1 LDPRRWSQIEELF
14 HRACECDPLQRARF
28 LDESCNGDMELRGT
42 VEALL
47 ANDERADHD
56 LKTAVWGSLDA
67 VAFPLLGETISHY
80 RILGGIDVGGMGSVY
95 RAEDIKLGR
104 HVALKFLAQ
113 EFVSDP
119 EALSRFE
126 REARSASALE
136 HPNICPIYEFG
147 EHAGQPF
154 LAMQLLEGHTLR
166 ELISRNGRTRP
177 PLALPE
183 LLSVALQIAE
193 ALDAAHRHGII
204 HRDIKPANIFITS
217 QGQAKILDFGLAKPT
232 YGKIGQS
239 KAILAAGDSA
249 VAHETADFRRGR
261 PAPDAFLSRTG
272 VALGTSAY
280 MSPEQARGEKLDA
293 RTDIFSFGLVLYEL
307 ATGHRAFE
315 GATEPIFRD
324 ATFRQTPAPAR
335 QLNPR
340 LPARFEAIVHRALQA
355 KRDAR
360 YQTAAELRADLEEVK
375 QTTEGRKALRLPL
388 LAASIVAVG
397 ALVFAYLAVEKLWT
411 GRHPV
416 VAQPV
421 SSPAAAGSVA
431 FNPPAHSIAVLPFV
445 NMSGDK
451 EQEYFSDGLTE
462 ELLNSLAEINELQV
476 AARTSA
482 FSFKGTNT
490 DIATIARKLN
500 VATVLQ
506 GSVRRSGNTVRV
518 STQLINALTGFHV
531 WSHTYDRA
539 LGDVLKLETDIAHAV
554 AGALKVNLLG
564 DEATRIELDG
574 THNPAAFDAYL
585 RASKALNTPTA
596 ESLQT
601 AIEQYGE
608 AIRLDP
614 DYALAFAARSTL
626 LAGPAD
632 SVKDTAATR
641 DVFDEARADA
651 QQAIALAP
659 DLAEGALAPD
669 LAEGHIALAYLFQ
682 RVLDFTQARVEYERA
697 AALAPGSALVLRESG
712 RFAVSMG
719 HFDAGLAAV
728 RRAVTLDPLNP
739 RSHYLLGL
747 TLFLARRYEEAVGAY
762 AGATTLDSNHTAYV
776 LRGLAY
782 YELGNLE
789 SARSTCET
797 KSAYWASHLCLA
809 VTYDKLGRRADAE
822 AELAKIKA
830 AGDDGAYSYAAIYA
844 QWGGTAKA
852 LEWLETAMRLRDP
865 RLQYTKTDPLMDP
878 LRKEPRFQAIE
889 RALKFPDK

>member
-14 HRACECDPLQRARF
+14 HRVCECNPLERARF

-56 LKTAVWGSLDA
+56 LRTAVWGCLDA

-80 RILGGIDVGGMGSVY
+80 RILSGIDIGGMGAVY
-95 RAEDIKLGR
+95 RAEDVKLGR
-104 HVALKFLAQ
+104 HVALKFLAE
-113 EFVSDP
+113 EFARDP

-177 PLALPE
+177 PFALPE

-204 HRDIKPANIFITS
+204 HRDIKPANIFITR

-232 YGKIGQS
+232 YGEIGQS
-239 KAILAAGDSA
+239 EAIPAPGAPA
-249 VAHETADFRRGR
+249 VAHETVGFTRGR
-261 PAPDAFLSRTG
+261 ATPDAFLSRTG

-293 RTDIFSFGLVLYEL
+293 RTDIFSFGLVLYEM

-315 GATEPIFRD
+315 RATEPVLHD
-324 ATFRQTPAPAR
+324 AIFRQTPAPAR
-335 QLNPR
+335 ELNPR

-360 YQTAAELRADLEEVK
+360 YQTAAELRADLEAVK
-375 QTTEGRKALRLPL
+375 QTTEGGKAFRSRV
-388 LAASIVAVG
+388 LAASIVALAAVG
-397 ALVFAYLAVEKLWT
+397 FTYLALEKLWT
-411 GRHPV
+411 ARPPVVVQGASSPV
-416 VAQPV
+416 VA
-421 SSPAAAGSVA
+421 SSVA
-431 FNPPAHSIAVLPFV
+431 FNPPPHSIAVLPFV

-500 VATVLQ
+500 VGTVLQ

-518 STQLINALTGFHV
+518 STHLINAVTGFHV
-531 WSHTYDRA
+531 WSRTYDRA
-539 LGDVLKLETDIAHAV
+539 LGDVLKLETEIAHAV

-564 DEATRIELDG
+564 DEATKIELGG

-596 ESLQT
+596 GSIQT

-614 DYALAFAARSTL
+614 NYALAFAARSTL

-641 DVFDEARADA
+641 DAFDKARADA

-659 DLAEGALAPD
+659 DLAEG
-669 LAEGHIALAYLFQ
+669 HIALGYLFQ
-682 RVLDFTQARVEYERA
+682 RLLDFTQARDEYERA

-719 HFDAGLAAV
+719 HFDTGLAAV

-747 TLFLARRYEEAVGAY
+747 TLFLARRYDEAVGAY
-762 AGATTLDSNHTAYV
+762 AGAITLDSNHTAHA

-797 KSAYWASHLCLA
+797 KPAYWASHLCLA

-852 LEWLETAMRLRDP
+852 LEWLETAMRLRDA
-865 RLQYTKTDPLMDP
+865 RLQYAKTDPLMDP
-878 LRKEPRFQAIE
+878 LREEPRFQAIE
-889 RALKFPDK
+889 RALKFPN